1 MCFFFPP
8 LSASSSS
15 SSSLLLNFFKA
26 NNNNKG
32 LVVSGGHIPNC
43 YDSDRWL
50 FWSRSWFCLCS
61 SICLSFEQHTG
72 STCLLMSF
80 WFIFFCS
87 TSICSPLDSV
97 CLFFFAYF
105 SQVYSWQWQVSG
117 STLYSLMY
125 DGVREKKKL
134 RNSSKRYEIK
144 VRTFW
149 GKFRTFKRKKVVILV
164 SSSQVSGGKPWL
176 NLLSSNV

>member
-8 LSASSSS
+8 LSASSS

-80 WFIFFCS
+80 WFIFFLQHFNLFS
-87 TSICSPLDSV
+87 FGF

-105 SQVYSWQWQVSG
+105 SQVYSWHWQVSG

-125 DGVREKKKL
+125 DGVRGKKKL

-144 VRTFW
+144 VGTFW
-149 GKFRTFKRKKVVILV
+149 GKSRTFKRKKVVILV
-164 SSSQVSGGKPWL
+164 SSSQVSGGKPRL